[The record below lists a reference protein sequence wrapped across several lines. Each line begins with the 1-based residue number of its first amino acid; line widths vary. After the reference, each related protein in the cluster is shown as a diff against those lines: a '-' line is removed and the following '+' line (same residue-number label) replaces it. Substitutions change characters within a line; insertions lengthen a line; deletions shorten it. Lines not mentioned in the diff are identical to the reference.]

1 MGFKRT
7 SEGRVFFKSNEDDA
21 VFEEAE
27 PSAKSTKSEPGNDPV
42 PSTFKTEQTQVQ
54 ILLLLKT
61 LNTKLQD
68 SQEERLELKEELAK
82 YRSEIKKIEDAASK
96 SEKTYID
103 LEQKVAAK
111 QNETIKKASRVEET
125 MKETVKELEK
135 ARNLV
140 ESLEGKSE
148 DNDETLKALKAEI
161 TKRKKQEE
169 ELLKLHQKLEKT
181 QQEQAE
187 KLTDGTSAY
196 VALTKRVTD
205 AEARQEALDNK
216 IEEATTEFLKL
227 DRKINK
233 AIEDRSRLLRKME
246 RMEESIQD
254 TKDALNAKAMVLLTS
269 QGQFSAVD
277 YAKIEDGTIP
287 PEALLNAPQKQSAP
301 AQSWWNRPFQL
312 QAASMLAIIIIGLIL
327 GWMISEI
334 RKPTYIIGQT
344 SDTSQFIP
352 APNRTATL
360 QDKSEPEP
368 VSLADIEPSSA
379 SQESPSS
386 ANFNVTPEDV
396 EIVALEHD
404 TQTGTDEPTPSV
416 EISPEDPS
424 TDPQDPIAKEQIDI
438 EDEESLL
445 AAFESNPDALAEKL
459 NEIEPA
465 SLTEGD
471 MSEPKAVIDNQGSEN
486 QEAVAAPVDLSL
498 RNRMEPDPDLP
509 PNEKKI
515 EDQAY
520 SGVPEAQHDLGAI
533 YVAGYGNVP
542 QNLERAVF
550 WFGEASDSGIANAKY
565 NLGVLYHQGMGVGKN
580 LEKALDL
587 YKEAADL
594 GHPEA
599 QYNLGIAY
607 VGGIG
612 FEYDPVKAAGYFRN
626 AANEGIM
633 EAAYNL
639 GLIYENGLL
648 GENSKPEEA
657 LKWYKQAADQ
667 GSPEAKAAL
676 EELAQSLGIS
686 INEVNRIV
694 DAMNATSPEQTT
706 TKTSSAASTDPAVSR
721 QNLVSAIQYELMKR
735 GLYPGPV
742 DGALGPLTSDAIR
755 TYQSTANYKTVD
767 GKPSSELLD
776 YLRKSGVEQG
786 SGE

>member
-7 SEGRVFFKSNEDDA
+7 SEGRVFFKSTDEDT
-21 VFEEAE
+21 VTEEKE
-27 PSAKSTKSEPGNDPV
+27 PSSKPAKAAPGNDPV
-42 PSTFKTEQTQVQ
+42 PSNFKTEQTQVQ

-82 YRSEIKKIEDAASK
+82 YRSELKKIEDAASK

-111 QNETIKKASRVEET
+111 QNETFKKASRVEET

-135 ARNLV
+135 ARKLV

-148 DNDETLKALKAEI
+148 DNDETLKTLKAEI

-181 QQEQAE
+181 QKDQAE

-246 RMEESIQD
+246 RMEEAIQD

-277 YAKIEDGTIP
+277 YQKIEDGTIP
-287 PEALLNAPQKQSAP
+287 PEALLNAPPKQDAP
-301 AQSWWNRPFQL
+301 ANQSWWNRPFQL

-334 RKPTYIIGQT
+334 RKPTYVISRT
-344 SDTSQFIP
+344 SDAASVVPTT
-352 APNRTATL
+352 NRTAAR
-360 QDKSEPEP
+360 QDEPESL
-368 VSLADIEPSSA
+368 SLAEVELSTASEEASS
-379 SQESPSS
+379 ST
-386 ANFNVTPEDV
+386 NFNVTPEDV
-396 EIVALEHD
+396 EIVSLEPEM
-404 TQTGTDEPTPSV
+404 TAPTVTPTPV
-416 EISPEDPS
+416 AEAPKDVTPEETPTEPMTKD
-424 TDPQDPIAKEQIDI
+424 QIDLD
-438 EDEESLL
+438 DEESLL

-471 MSEPKAVIDNQGSEN
+471 VSQPQTVIDNQTPQPEKADS
-486 QEAVAAPVDLSL
+486 APVDLSL
-498 RNRMEPDPDLP
+498 RNRMEPDPKLP

-520 SGVPEAQHDLGAI
+520 AGIPEAQHDLGAI
-533 YVAGYGNVP
+533 YVAGYGKVP

-550 WFGEASDSGIANAKY
+550 WFGEASKSGIANAKY

-607 VGGIG
+607 IGGIG
-612 FEYDPVKAAGYFRN
+612 FEYDPVKAAAYFRN
-626 AANEGIM
+626 AANEGVM

-648 GENSKPEEA
+648 GENSKPEDA

-676 EELAQSLGIS
+676 EQLAQSLGITIS
-686 INEVNRIV
+686 EVNRIV
-694 DAMNATSPEQTT
+694 DAMDATTPQTKASSSPPP
-706 TKTSSAASTDPAVSR
+706 SPMVSQ

-742 DGALGPLTSDAIR
+742 DGALGPLTADAIR
-755 TYQSTANYKTVD
+755 TYQSAANFETVD
-767 GKPSSELLD
+767 GKPSSELLN
-776 YLRKSGVEQG
+776 YLRQSRVEQG
-786 SGE
+786 SRE